1 MNAGPAGFHNAPVTK
16 VVSFTCCVASIIIG
30 MQGGVASCSLS
41 YQAIVQKLHLWRLI
55 TSGFVFSSTPE
66 LMCGVY
72 LLYYFRVL
80 ERQIGS
86 NKHLVFVLFSM
97 IFTTMCELIS
107 LVMFKDPISS
117 GLAPGPYGLIF
128 SSFVLF
134 FYDIPVSK
142 RFRIFNIQLSDK
154 SFVYFA
160 GLQLLLSSWKLSFIP
175 GVCGVLAGFSYR
187 LNVFCI
193 RRIKFPEVVA
203 SAVARIFSPL
213 LSRGQSNSGSR
224 RNITTEIVNPTLGRQ
239 FQGGFPASALPLGP
253 PVAPTEEAISTLVSM
268 GFDRNLSTRALEQ
281 ARYDI
286 TVATNL
292 LLEAQSH

>member
-1 MNAGPAGFHNAPVTK
+1 MAWYF
-16 VVSFTCCVASIIIG
+16 
-30 MQGGVASCSLS
+30 
-41 YQAIVQKLHLWRLI
+41 LHLC
-55 TSGFVFSSTPE
+55 F
-66 LMCGVY
+66 
-72 LLYYFRVL
+72 
-80 ERQIGS
+80 
-86 NKHLVFVLFSM
+86 
-97 IFTTMCELIS
+97 
-107 LVMFKDPISS
+107 
-117 GLAPGPYGLIF
+117 
-128 SSFVLF
+128 F

-175 GVCGVLAGFSYR
+175 GICGVLAGFSYR

-203 SAVARIFSPL
+203 STVARIFSPL

-292 LLEAQSH
+292 LLEAQSHWVAGNCFWVGWIYPRVTLTVLWENRASKN